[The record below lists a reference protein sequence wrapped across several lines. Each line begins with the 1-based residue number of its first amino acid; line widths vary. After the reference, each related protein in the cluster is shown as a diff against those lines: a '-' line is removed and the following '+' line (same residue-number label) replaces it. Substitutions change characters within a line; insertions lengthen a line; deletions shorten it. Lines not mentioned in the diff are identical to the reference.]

1 MGPHGELTFDF
12 FDLLMRLSD
21 SEPHHIWPAVEQNHR
36 HWTTMAFIG
45 PAHAC
50 CSFLTKLRLDV
61 NQSRCEEEQ
70 GSWT

>member
-36 HWTTMAFIG
+36 QLYD
-45 PAHAC
+45 
-50 CSFLTKLRLDV
+50 S
-61 NQSRCEEEQ
+61 E
-70 GSWT
+70 